1 MELEGECK
9 IEKFTYMRINYIKAI
24 PLTFFLILSFF
35 GLFVLKY
42 NIKFRKMVFYCD
54 CNSNEATHVHVES
67 SDSSFENR

>member
-1 MELEGECK
+1 MMALEGECK
-9 IEKFTYMRINYIKAI
+9 IEIYLHENQLHQSYSFD
-24 PLTFFLILSFF
+24 FFLILSFF

-42 NIKFRKMVFYCD
+42 SIKFRKKVFYCD